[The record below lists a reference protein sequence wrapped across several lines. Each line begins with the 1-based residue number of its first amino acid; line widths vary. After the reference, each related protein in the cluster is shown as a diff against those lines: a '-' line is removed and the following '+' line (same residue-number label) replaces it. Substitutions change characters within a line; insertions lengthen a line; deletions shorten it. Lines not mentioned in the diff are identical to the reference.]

1 MFIRHVDID
10 SLVLASIKGAW
21 YMEGQGM
28 KGTSYVIGLIVYI
41 ASVVL
46 PILLSLKAIS
56 FIHVALYAAFSLIII
71 AGATIDMY
79 YYILPDEGAMALVLG
94 GIIYSY
100 INDKSMLITLLSVMS
115 VGAITYGLRLMSHKG
130 FGLGDVKWFSA
141 IATWLTLWEIV
152 CFFYVSFCVGS
163 LYLLLTGYRNRYIP
177 FGPFLC
183 FGGWCALHGGL
194 YMEVIYQWLRHNL

>member
-1 MFIRHVDID
+1 
-10 SLVLASIKGAW
+10 
-21 YMEGQGM
+21 MEGQGM

-71 AGATIDMY
+71 AGATIDMH
-79 YYILPDEGAMALVLG
+79 YYILPDEGAIVLVLG
-94 GIIYSY
+94 GILYSF
-100 INDKSMLITLLSVMS
+100 INDKSMLVTSISVMS
-115 VGAITYGLRLMSHKG
+115 VGAITYGLRLISHKG

-141 IATWLTLWEIV
+141 ISMWLTPWEII
-152 CFFYVSFCVGS
+152 CFFYVAFCVGS
-163 LYLLLTGYRNRYIP
+163 LYLLLTSYRNRYIP

-183 FGGWCALHGGL
+183 FGGWCALHGGS
-194 YMEVIYQWLRHNL
+194 YMEVLYQWLRHNLYIISLALC

>member
-1 MFIRHVDID
+1 
-10 SLVLASIKGAW
+10 
-21 YMEGQGM
+21 MEGQGM

-71 AGATIDMY
+71 AGATIDMH

-115 VGAITYGLRLMSHKG
+115 VGAITYGLRLMSHNG

-141 IATWLTLWEIV
+141 IATWLTPWEIV
-152 CFFYVSFCVGS
+152 CFFYVAFCVGS
-163 LYLLLTGYRNRYIP
+163 LYLLLIGYRNRYIP

-194 YMEVIYQWLRHNL
+194 YMEVIYQWLRYNL